1 MRRNYNGVSKGKVE
15 STVDLSAD
23 VIDVRDII
31 ARVLELRDERDE
43 YNEKMGSPDAWGGV
57 PDGEPEE
64 LAMLEGILYELAGYG
79 GDAEFDGDWYPGQ
92 LIAESYFQEYA
103 QDLAEECGMVDTS
116 ARWPMTCIDWEQAAR
131 ELQMDYSSIKIQGFT
146 YWYR

>member
-1 MRRNYNGVSKGKVE
+1 MSHVYVE

-43 YNEKMGSPDAWGGV
+43 YNEKMGSPDAWDSV

-64 LAMLEGILYELAGYG
+64 LAMLAGYYCPCAG
-79 GDAEFDGDWYPGQ
+79 
-92 LIAESYFQEYA
+92 
-103 QDLAEECGMVDTS
+103 V
-116 ARWPMTCIDWEQAAR
+116 AR
-131 ELQMDYSSIKIQGFT
+131 
-146 YWYR
+146 

>member
-1 MRRNYNGVSKGKVE
+1 MSRVE
-15 STVDLSAD
+15 SYVESCVDLSAD
-23 VIDVRDII
+23 TIDVRAVLD
-31 ARVLELRDERDE
+31 RVEELRACRDE
-43 YNEKMGSPDAWGGV
+43 YNDKMGSPDAWDSV

-64 LAMLEGILYELAGYG
+64 LAMLEGILSELAGYG
-79 GDAEFDGDWYPGQ
+79 GDEEFEGDWYPAQ
-92 LIAESYFQEYA
+92 LIAESYFQEYT

-131 ELQMDYSSIKIQGFT
+131 ELQMDYGSIEIRGFT

>member
-1 MRRNYNGVSKGKVE
+1 MSHVYVE

-43 YNEKMGSPDAWGGV
+43 YNEKMGSPDAWDGV

-64 LAMLEGILYELAGYG
+64 LAMLEGILSELAGYG
-79 GDAEFDGDWYPGQ
+79 GDEEFDGDWYPIT

-103 QDLAEECGMVDTS
+103 QNLAEDCGMVDTS
-116 ARWPMTCIDWEQAAR
+116 ASWPMNCIDWEQAAR
-131 ELQMDYSSIKIQGFT
+131 ELQMDYSNILIHGST

>member
-1 MRRNYNGVSKGKVE
+1 MSHVYVE

-31 ARVLELRDERDE
+31 ARVLELRDDRDE
-43 YNEKMGSPDAWGGV
+43 YNEKMGSPDAWDSV

-64 LAMLEGILYELAGYG
+64 LGMLEGILSELAGYG
-79 GDAEFDGDWYPGQ
+79 GDEKFEGDWYP
-92 LIAESYFQEYA
+92 LILVRDSYFTEYT
-103 QDLAEECGMVDTS
+103 QNFAEECGMVDTS
-116 ARWPMTCIDWEQAAR
+116 ARWPMNCIDWEQAAR
-131 ELQMDYSSIKIQGFT
+131 KLQMDYGSIEIHGYT

>member
-1 MRRNYNGVSKGKVE
+1 MSHVYVE

-43 YNEKMGSPDAWGGV
+43 YNEKMGSPDAWDGV

-64 LAMLEGILYELAGYG
+64 LAMLEGILSELAGYG
-79 GDAEFDGDWYPGQ
+79 DDEEFDGDWYP
-92 LIAESYFQEYA
+92 LELVADSYFTEHTQN
-103 QDLAEECGMVDTS
+103 LAEECGMVDTN

-131 ELQMDYSSIKIQGFT
+131 ELQMDYSSIEIRDTT
-146 YWYR
+146 YWYC

>member
-1 MRRNYNGVSKGKVE
+1 MSHVYVE

-23 VIDVRDII
+23 YIDVRDII

-43 YNEKMGSPDAWGGV
+43 YNEKMGSPDAWDRV
-57 PDGEPEE
+57 PDGESDE
-64 LAMLEGILYELAGYG
+64 LNMLEGILSALAGYG
-79 GDAEFDGDWYPGQ
+79 GDEEFEGDWYPVQ

-103 QDLAEECGMVDTS
+103 QDLAEDCGMVDTNAS
-116 ARWPMTCIDWEQAAR
+116 WPMNCIDWEQAAL
-131 ELQMDYSSIKIQGFT
+131 ELQMDYIPIIIHGST

>member
-1 MRRNYNGVSKGKVE
+1 MSHVYVE
-15 STVDLSAD
+15 STVDLRAD

-43 YNEKMGSPDAWGGV
+43 YNEKMGSPDAWDGV
-57 PDGEPEE
+57 PDGEPDE
-64 LAMLEGILYELAGYG
+64 LNMLEGILSALAGYG
-79 GDAEFDGDWYPGQ
+79 GGAEFEGDWYPVS

-103 QDLAEECGMVDTS
+103 QDLAEDCGMVDTS
-116 ARWPMTCIDWEQAAR
+116 ARWPMNCIDWEQAAR
-131 ELQMDYSSIKIQGFT
+131 ELQMDYIPIIIHGSA

>member
-1 MRRNYNGVSKGKVE
+1 MSRVYVE

-43 YNEKMGSPDAWGGV
+43 YNEKMGSPDAWDGV

-64 LAMLEGILYELAGYG
+64 LAMLEGILSELAGYG
-79 GDAEFDGDWYPGQ
+79 RDEEFEGDWYPVQ
-92 LIAESYFQEYA
+92 LIA
-103 QDLAEECGMVDTS
+103 
-116 ARWPMTCIDWEQAAR
+116 
-131 ELQMDYSSIKIQGFT
+131 YS
-146 YWYR
+146 

>member
-1 MRRNYNGVSKGKVE
+1 MSHVYVE

-43 YNEKMGSPDAWGGV
+43 YNEKMGSPDAWDGV

-64 LAMLEGILYELAGYG
+64 LAMLEDILSELAGYG
-79 GDAEFDGDWYPGQ
+79 GDEKFDGDWYPLQ

-103 QDLAEECGMVDTS
+103 QELAEDCGMVDTS

-131 ELQMDYSSIKIQGFT
+131 ELQMDYSNILIHDFM

>member
-1 MRRNYNGVSKGKVE
+1 MSHVYVE

-31 ARVLELRDERDE
+31 ARVLELRDEREE
-43 YNEKMGSPDAWGGV
+43 YNEKIGSPDAWDSV

-64 LAMLEGILYELAGYG
+64 LAMLEGILSELAGYG
-79 GDAEFDGDWYPGQ
+79 GDEEFEGDWYPMQ
-92 LIAESYFQEYA
+92 LIADGYFQEYA
-103 QDLAEECGMVDTS
+103 QNLAEECGMVDTS
-116 ARWPMTCIDWEQAAR
+116 ARWPMTCIDWEQAAN
-131 ELQMDYSSIKIQGFT
+131 ELQYDYSSIEIHDST

>member
-1 MRRNYNGVSKGKVE
+1 MSHVYVE

-31 ARVLELRDERDE
+31 TRVLELRDERDE
-43 YNEKMGSPDAWGGV
+43 YNEKMGSPDAWDGV
-57 PDGEPEE
+57 PDVEPEE
-64 LAMLEGILYELAGYG
+64 LAMLEDILSELAGYG
-79 GDAEFDGDWYPGQ
+79 GDWKFNGDRYPVQ

-103 QDLAEECGMVDTS
+103 QDFAEDCGMVDTN
-116 ARWPMTCIDWEQAAR
+116 ARWPMTCIDWEQAAWG
-131 ELQMDYSSIKIQGFT
+131 LQMDYKYILIHGTK

>member
-1 MRRNYNGVSKGKVE
+1 MSHVYVE
-15 STVDLSAD
+15 STVDLNAD

-43 YNEKMGSPDAWGGV
+43 YNEKMGSPDAWHSV
-57 PDGEPEE
+57 PDGEPDD
-64 LAMLEGILYELAGYG
+64 LAMLEGILSELAGYG
-79 GDAEFDGDWYPGQ
+79 GDEEFDGDWYPVQ

-103 QDLAEECGMVDTS
+103 QELAEDCGMVDTS

-131 ELQMDYSSIKIQGFT
+131 ELQMDYSSIEIRGFT

>member
-1 MRRNYNGVSKGKVE
+1 MSHVYVE

-43 YNEKMGSPDAWGGV
+43 YNEKMGSPDAWDGV

-64 LAMLEGILYELAGYG
+64 LAMLEGILSELAGYG
-79 GDAEFDGDWYPGQ
+79 YDAKFDGDWYP
-92 LIAESYFQEYA
+92 LELVADSYFQEYA

-116 ARWPMTCIDWEQAAR
+116 ASWPMNCIDWEQAAR
-131 ELQMDYSSIKIQGFT
+131 ELQMDYGSILIHGYT

>member
-1 MRRNYNGVSKGKVE
+1 MSHVYVE

-43 YNEKMGSPDAWGGV
+43 YNEKMGSPDAWDGV

-64 LAMLEGILYELAGYG
+64 LVMLEGILSELAGYG
-79 GDAEFDGDWYPGQ
+79 GDEEFVGGWYPAQ

-103 QDLAEECGMVDTS
+103 QDLAEDCGMVDTT

-131 ELQMDYSSIKIQGFT
+131 ELQMDYSYILIHDST

>member
-1 MRRNYNGVSKGKVE
+1 MSHVYVE

-43 YNEKMGSPDAWGGV
+43 YNEKMGSPDAWGGM

-64 LAMLEGILYELAGYG
+64 LAMLEGILSERAGYG
-79 GDAEFDGDWYPGQ
+79 GAEEFEGDWYPVQ

-103 QDLAEECGMVDTS
+103 QDLAEDCGMVDTN
-116 ARWPMTCIDWEQAAR
+116 ARWPMNCIDWEQAAR
-131 ELQMDYSSIKIQGFT
+131 ELQMDYSIIKIRCTT
-146 YWYR
+146 YWYL

>member
-1 MRRNYNGVSKGKVE
+1 MSHIYVE

-31 ARVLELRDERDE
+31 ARVLELRDEREE

-57 PDGEPEE
+57 PDGEPDEWN
-64 LAMLEGILYELAGYG
+64 MLEGILSELAGYG
-79 GDAEFDGDWYPGQ
+79 GDEKFEGDWYPVE
-92 LIAESYFQEYA
+92 LIADSYFQEYT
-103 QDLAEECGMVDTS
+103 QNLAEDCGMVDTN
-116 ARWPMTCIDWEQAAR
+116 ARWPMNCIDWEQAAR
-131 ELQMDYSSIKIQGFT
+131 ELQMYYSGIEIRGFT

>member
-1 MRRNYNGVSKGKVE
+1 MSHVYVE

-43 YNEKMGSPDAWGGV
+43 YNEKMGSPDAWDGV

-64 LAMLEGILYELAGYG
+64 LVMLEGILSELAGYG
-79 GDAEFDGDWYPGQ
+79 GDEEFDGDWYPVP

-103 QDLAEECGMVDTS
+103 QELAEDCGMVDTS
-116 ARWPMTCIDWEQAAR
+116 ARWPMNCIDWEQAAR
-131 ELQMDYSSIKIQGFT
+131 ELQMDYSYILIHDST

>member
-1 MRRNYNGVSKGKVE
+1 MSHVYVE
-15 STVDLSAD
+15 STVDLRAD
-23 VIDVRDII
+23 FIDVRDII
-31 ARVLELRDERDE
+31 ARVLELRYERDE
-43 YNEKMGSPDAWGGV
+43 YNEKMGSPDAWDSV

-64 LAMLEGILYELAGYG
+64 LAMLEGILSELAGYG
-79 GDAEFDGDWYPGQ
+79 GDEEFEGDWYPVQ

-103 QDLAEECGMVDTS
+103 QDLAEDCGMVDTG

-131 ELQMDYSSIKIQGFT
+131 ELQMDYGSIEIRGFT

>member
-1 MRRNYNGVSKGKVE
+1 MSHVYVE

-43 YNEKMGSPDAWGGV
+43 YNEKMGSPDAWDSV

-64 LAMLEGILYELAGYG
+64 LGMLEGILSELAGYG
-79 GDAEFDGDWYPGQ
+79 GDEEFEGDWYPLG
-92 LIAESYFQEYA
+92 LVADSYFQEYA
-103 QDLAEECGMVDTS
+103 QDLAEDCGMVDTS
-116 ARWPMTCIDWEQAAR
+116 ASWPMNCIDWEQAAR
-131 ELQMDYSSIKIQGFT
+131 ELQMDYSYILIHDST

>member
-1 MRRNYNGVSKGKVE
+1 MSHVYVE

-43 YNEKMGSPDAWGGV
+43 YNEKMGSPDAWAGV

-64 LAMLEGILYELAGYG
+64 LAMLEGILSELAGYG
-79 GDAEFDGDWYPGQ
+79 GDEEFDGDWYP
-92 LIAESYFQEYA
+92 LILVRDSYFTEHTQN
-103 QDLAEECGMVDTS
+103 LAEECGMVDTN
-116 ARWPMTCIDWEQAAR
+116 ARGPMNCIDWEQAAR
-131 ELQMDYSSIKIQGFT
+131 ELQMDYSSIEIHGST

>member
-1 MRRNYNGVSKGKVE
+1 MSHVYVE

-43 YNEKMGSPDAWGGV
+43 YNEKMGSPDAWDGV

-64 LAMLEGILYELAGYG
+64 LVMLEGILSELAGYG
-79 GDAEFDGDWYPGQ
+79 GDAEFDGDLYPVQ
-92 LIAESYFQEYA
+92 LIADSYFQEYT
-103 QDLAEECGMVDTS
+103 QNLAEECGMVDTS
-116 ARWPMTCIDWEQAAR
+116 ARWPMNCIDWEQAAR
-131 ELQMDYSSIKIQGFT
+131 ELQMDYSIIIIRDIT

>member
-1 MRRNYNGVSKGKVE
+1 MSHVYVE
-15 STVDLSAD
+15 STVDLYAD

-43 YNEKMGSPDAWGGV
+43 YNEKMGSPDAWDWV

-64 LAMLEGILYELAGYG
+64 LAMLEGILSELAGYG
-79 GDAEFDGDWYPGQ
+79 GDEEFEGDWYPMQ
-92 LIAESYFQEYA
+92 LVAESYFQEYT
-103 QDLAEECGMVDTS
+103 QNLAEECGMVDTN

-131 ELQMDYSSIKIQGFT
+131 WLQNDYSSIEIRGFT

>member
-1 MRRNYNGVSKGKVE
+1 MSRVYVE

-23 VIDVRDII
+23 VIDVWAII
-31 ARVLELRDERDE
+31 TRVLELRDERDE
-43 YNEKMGSPDAWGGV
+43 YNEKMGSPDAWDGV

-64 LAMLEGILYELAGYG
+64 LAMLEGILSELAGYG
-79 GDAEFDGDWYPGQ
+79 GDEEFDGDWYP
-92 LIAESYFQEYA
+92 LELVDDRYFQEYA
-103 QDLAEECGMVDTS
+103 QDLAEDCGMVDTN

-131 ELQMDYSSIKIQGFT
+131 ELQMDYSNILIHGST

>member
-1 MRRNYNGVSKGKVE
+1 MSHVYVE
-15 STVDLSAD
+15 STVDLCAD

-31 ARVLELRDERDE
+31 ARVLELRDGRDA
-43 YNEKMGSPDAWGGV
+43 YNEKMGSPDAWDGV

-64 LAMLEGILYELAGYG
+64 LAMLEGILSELAGYG
-79 GDAEFDGDWYPGQ
+79 GDEEFDGDWYPVQ

-103 QDLAEECGMVDTS
+103 QDLAEDCGMVDTN
-116 ARWPMTCIDWEQAAR
+116 ARWPMNCIDWEQAAR
-131 ELQMDYSSIKIQGFT
+131 ELQMDYSNILIHGST